1 MGLKAI
7 KRPVDWEKL
16 AKELGNR
23 NLELEAILEDLK
35 DEKKRSELLIT
46 TLLIGIDELLP
57 EDHFIR
63 LSNSYRKLKVINSI

>member
-1 MGLKAI
+1 MQK
-7 KRPVDWEKL
+7 VNWEKL

-23 NLELEAILEDLK
+23 NLELEARLEDLK

-63 LSNSYRKLKVINSI
+63 LSNSYRKLKVINFI

>member
-1 MGLKAI
+1 MQKVNL
-7 KRPVDWEKL
+7 EKL

-23 NLELEAILEDLK
+23 NLELEARLEDLK

>member
-1 MGLKAI
+1 MQK
-7 KRPVDWEKL
+7 VNWEKL

-23 NLELEAILEDLK
+23 NLELEARLEDLK

>member
-1 MGLKAI
+1 MQK
-7 KRPVDWEKL
+7 VNWEKL

-23 NLELEAILEDLK
+23 NLELEARLEDLK

-63 LSNSYRKLKVINSI
+63 LSNSYRKLKVINYI